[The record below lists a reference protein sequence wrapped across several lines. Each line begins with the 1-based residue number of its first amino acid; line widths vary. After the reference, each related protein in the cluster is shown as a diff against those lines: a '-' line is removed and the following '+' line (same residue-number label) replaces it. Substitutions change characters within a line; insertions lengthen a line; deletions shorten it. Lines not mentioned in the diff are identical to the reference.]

1 LADEQGAKR
10 GRPLEKSCVGSRRST
25 PREQCT
31 TAAPVRRATAHASL
45 AALGV
50 RLCQLDF
57 WAPLREEAKIAQKT
71 VKLTPVEK
79 LTDCFIAILA
89 GAHGIVEIKEGL
101 RADPALQAAFGR
113 TACAEQSV
121 IQDTLDACT
130 AINVTEMEQ
139 AIQRIFRQHSR
150 AAHHDFRLRE
160 LLMDADMSGMPCG
173 KKAAFATKGYFAG
186 AKNCR
191 GRQLGRV
198 LATDQEE
205 IVVDELFAGNVALVT
220 ALPGLVEAA
229 ERRLA
234 LTPEQRART
243 LLQVDAGGG
252 SIGDL
257 NWALERGYQVHAKDF
272 WAQRAQQL
280 AARVTVWYAAPKVAG
295 RQVGVVPGAAPE
307 YAREVRRAAVRCRMA
322 NGQWKAAVLVSNVA
336 PATVRARTGQPAA
349 DPEDPAAGV
358 LAAVYFYDQRG
369 GGIETSVNE
378 DKQGLG
384 ITKRNK
390 KRFAAQQM
398 VVALG
403 ALARNVLVWARA
415 WLAPAALVVRPYG
428 IQRLVRDLFG
438 VSGTVETEGAG
449 RVCRIVL
456 NQASRLAQCCLT
468 AFSLLVAPAQVI
480 VILGET

>member
-1 LADEQGAKR
+1 M
-10 GRPLEKSCVGSRRST
+10 EKCTVST
-25 PREQCT
+25 
-31 TAAPVRRATAHASL
+31 PVRRSTAHASL

-50 RLCQLDF
+50 KLHQLDF
-57 WAPLREEAKIAQKT
+57 LAPLREEVKIAQKA
-71 VKLTPVEK
+71 VKFTPFEK

-89 GAHGIVEIKEGL
+89 GAHGISEINEGL

-113 TACAEQSV
+113 RACAEQSV

-130 AINVTEMEQ
+130 ATNVSEMEQ

-150 AAHHDFRLRE
+150 AAHHDFARGE
-160 LLMDADMSGMPCG
+160 LLLDADMSGMPCG

-205 IVVDELFAGNVALVT
+205 IVVDALFAGNVALVT

-229 ERRLA
+229 ERHLE

-243 LLQVDAGGG
+243 ILRVDAGGG
-252 SIGDL
+252 SLGDL

-272 WAQRAQQL
+272 SSQRAQQL
-280 AARVTVWYAAPKVAG
+280 AERVTRWYADPKVAG
-295 RQVGVVPGAAPE
+295 RQVGLVTGGAPE
-307 YAREVRRAAVRCRMA
+307 YGREVRRVAVRCRLA
-322 NGQWKAAVLVSNVA
+322 NGQWKAAVLISSVD
-336 PATVRARTGQPAA
+336 PATVRTRTGLPPP
-349 DPEDPAAGV
+349 DPGDPAAGV
-358 LAAVYFYDQRG
+358 LADVYFYDQRG
-369 GGIETSVNE
+369 GGIETSVKG

-390 KRFAAQQM
+390 KRFEAQQIL
-398 VVALG
+398 VALG
-403 ALARNVLVWARA
+403 ALAHNVLVWARD
-415 WLAPAALVVRPYG
+415 WLTPAAPAVRPYG

-438 VSGTVETEGAG
+438 VAGAVETDPAG

-456 NQASRLAQCCLT
+456 NQASRLAQRCLT
-468 AFSLLVAPAQVI
+468 AFQLLLAPAQVL

>member
-1 LADEQGAKR
+1 MK
-10 GRPLEKSCVGSRRST
+10 
-25 PREQCT
+25 QCT
-31 TAAPVRRATAHASL
+31 APTAVQRSTAHASL

-50 RLCQLDF
+50 KLRQLDLL
-57 WAPLREEAKIAQKT
+57 APLREEVKIAQKA
-71 VKLTPVEK
+71 VKFTPFDK
-79 LTDCFIAILA
+79 LCDCFIAILA
-89 GAHGIVEIKEGL
+89 GAHGIVEVNEGL

-130 AINVTEMEQ
+130 AANVTQMEA

-150 AAHHDFRLRE
+150 AAHHDFAPGE
-160 LLMDADMSGMPCG
+160 LLLDADMSGLPCG

-205 IVVDELFAGNVALVT
+205 IVVDALFAGNVALVT

-229 ERRLA
+229 ERRLE

-243 LLQVDAGGG
+243 ILRVDAGGG

-272 WAQRAQQL
+272 SSQRAQQL
-280 AARVTVWYAAPKVAG
+280 AERVTVWYPDPKVAG
-295 RQVGVVPGAAPE
+295 RQVGVVTGAAPE
-307 YAREVRRAAVRCRMA
+307 YVREVRRVAVRCRLA
-322 NGQWKAAVLVSNVA
+322 NGQWKAAVLISTV
-336 PATVRARTGQPAA
+336 PPETVRARTGLPAP
-349 DPEDPAAGV
+349 DPGDPAAEV
-358 LAAVYFYDQRG
+358 LADVSFYDQRG
-369 GGIETSVNE
+369 GGVETSVKG

-390 KRFAAQQM
+390 KRFEAQQ
-398 VVALG
+398 VLVALG
-403 ALARNVLVWARA
+403 TLAHNVLVWARD
-415 WLAPAALVVRPYG
+415 WLAPVAPAVRRYG

-438 VSGTVETEGAG
+438 VAGAVETDATG
-449 RVCRIVL
+449 RVYRIVL
-456 NQASRLAQCCLT
+456 NSASRLAQRCLA
-468 AFSLLVAPAQVI
+468 AFQLLLAPAQVI
-480 VILGET
+480 VSLGET

>member
-1 LADEQGAKR
+1 MQQCTLSTPD
-10 GRPLEKSCVGSRRST
+10 RRS
-25 PREQCT
+25 
-31 TAAPVRRATAHASL
+31 TAHASL

-50 RLCQLDF
+50 QLCQLDLL
-57 WAPLREEAKIAQKT
+57 APLREEVTIAQKA
-71 VKLTPVEK
+71 VKYTPCEK
-79 LTDCFIAILA
+79 LTDCFIGILA
-89 GAHGIVEIKEGL
+89 GAHGIVEINEGL
-101 RADPALQAAFGR
+101 RADPALQTAFGR

-121 IQDTLDACT
+121 VQDTLDACT
-130 AINVTEMEQ
+130 AMNVAEMEQ
-139 AIQRIFRQHSR
+139 AIQRIFREHSR
-150 AAHHDFRLRE
+150 AVQHDFRLRE

-173 KKAAFATKGYFAG
+173 KKAALATKGYFAG

-229 ERRLA
+229 ERRLG
-234 LTPEQRART
+234 LTPEQRAGTILR
-243 LLQVDAGGG
+243 VDAGGG
-252 SIGDL
+252 SIGDV

-272 WAQRAQQL
+272 SAQRAQQL
-280 AARVTVWYAAPKVAG
+280 AARVAVWYPDPKVPG
-295 RQVGVVPGAAPE
+295 RQVGAVPGPAPE
-307 YAREVRRAAVRCRMA
+307 YVREVRRAAVRCRMA
-322 NGQWKAAVLVSNVA
+322 NGQWKAAVLVSNVE
-336 PATVRARTGQPAA
+336 PETVRARTGLPAP
-349 DPEDPAAGV
+349 DPGDPAATL
-358 LAAVYFYDQRG
+358 LADVYFYDQRG
-369 GGIETSVNE
+369 GGIETSVKG

-403 ALARNVLVWARA
+403 ALAHNVLVWARA
-415 WLAPAALVVRPYG
+415 WLAPTAPVVRPYG
-428 IQRLVRDLFG
+428 IQRLVRDLCG
-438 VSGTVETEGAG
+438 ISGTVETDDTG

-456 NQASRLAQCCLT
+456 NQASRLARQCLT
-468 AFSLLVAPAQVI
+468 AFQLLLAPAQVT

>member
-1 LADEQGAKR
+1 MQ
-10 GRPLEKSCVGSRRST
+10 
-25 PREQCT
+25 QCT
-31 TAAPVRRATAHASL
+31 VVTPVPRSTAHASL

-50 RLCQLDF
+50 KLCQLDLL
-57 WAPLREEAKIAQKT
+57 APLREEVTIAQKV
-71 VKLTPVEK
+71 VKFTPCEK
-79 LTDCFIAILA
+79 LTDCFIGILA
-89 GAHGIVEIKEGL
+89 GAHGIAEINEGL

-113 TACAEQSV
+113 RACAEQSV

-130 AINVTEMEQ
+130 AANVTQMEQ
-139 AIQRIFRQHSR
+139 AIQRILRLHSR
-150 AAHHDFRLRE
+150 AAQHDFAHGE
-160 LLMDADMSGMPCG
+160 LLLDADMSGMPCG

-234 LTPEQRART
+234 LTSEQRART
-243 LLQVDAGGG
+243 ILRVDAGGG

-257 NWALERGYQVHAKDF
+257 NWALERGYQIHAKDF
-272 WAQRAQQL
+272 SSQRAQQL
-280 AARVTVWYAAPKVAG
+280 AERVTVWYPDPKVAG
-295 RQVGVVPGAAPE
+295 RQVGRVEGAAPE
-307 YAREVRRAAVRCRMA
+307 YVREVRRVAVRCRMA
-322 NGQWKAAVLVSNVA
+322 NGQWKAAVLISTVA
-336 PATVRARTGQPAA
+336 PETVRARTGLPAP
-349 DPEDPAAGV
+349 DPSDPAAGI
-358 LAAVYFYDQRG
+358 LADVYFYDQRG
-369 GGIETSVNE
+369 GGVETSVKG

-398 VVALG
+398 LVALG
-403 ALARNVLVWARA
+403 ALAHNVLVWARD
-415 WLAPAALVVRPYG
+415 WLAPTAPVVRRYG

-438 VSGTVETEGAG
+438 VAGAVETDPAG

-456 NQASRLAQCCLT
+456 NPASRLAQRCLA
-468 AFSLLVAPAQVI
+468 AFQLLLAPAQVV